1 MGGGGRGYMTGFRA
15 GDAGGAG
22 ERAGMTLYVP
32 VLCQTND
39 QVTFVKE
46 LNVQS
51 GGAAVK
57 LC

>member
-1 MGGGGRGYMTGFRA
+1 MMGFRA

-22 ERAGMTLYVP
+22 ERARMTLYVP

-39 QVTFVKE
+39 QETLVKE
-46 LNVQS
+46 LNAQS